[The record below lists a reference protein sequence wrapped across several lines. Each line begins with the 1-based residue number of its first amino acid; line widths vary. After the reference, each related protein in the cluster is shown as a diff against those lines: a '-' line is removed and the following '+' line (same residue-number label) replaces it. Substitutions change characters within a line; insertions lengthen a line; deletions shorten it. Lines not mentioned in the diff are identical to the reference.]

1 MDFGCMVGLRNLAR
15 LKKLFLAEQD
25 QFARVNLPS
34 LSSLP
39 SVIWILVGV
48 ICNVEICQQP
58 VSAS

>member
-1 MDFGCMVGLRNLAR
+1 
-15 LKKLFLAEQD
+15 
-25 QFARVNLPS
+25 LPS